1 MIAYGKKLRS
11 MIGLCTNRNAIT
23 VPIVTAKASAISVT
37 RNVTHNACSSDGA
50 SATKVVAIRLGD
62 GTRYD
67 GTPNVRQQASQP
79 ARNRTPTTSGGAT
92 SAIFLPPAE
101 RVMRPAASFLHL
113 RSS

>member
-1 MIAYGKKLRS
+1 
-11 MIGLCTNRNAIT
+11 MIGKIAMMVAHMINAPCVFLTRMMMSGAIAT
-23 VPIVTAKASAISVT
+23 ISVT

-113 RSS
+113 RSP